1 MPDYTRT
8 RGIVAGAAS
17 ALALYVGTGLEP
29 VWLLPWIAPIPVLI
43 VTARA
48 PAWSAGAIAF
58 AAWAA
63 GHVHLWPFLRGALHV
78 PVAIVVVIIVAP
90 AVAFALIVLASRAC
104 LRRGRP
110 WLAALAVP
118 AMWVSAEFAV
128 GRLSPHGT
136 AGNLAYSQ
144 MDVLPIVQLASIT
157 GLWGVTFLV
166 MAVPAALA
174 VAIVTRERRR
184 SLVAVTALV
193 LAAVLAFGTWRLGR
207 PVIGTPLTIGLA
219 ASDPLVGRFN
229 TKDRDDAL
237 DVVEVFASAI
247 DGLAAQGARLI
258 VLPEKLV
265 GVTEAYRDDVAHV
278 FADAALRNRVVVVA
292 GVNDIGAEPKRNLAL
307 VFSARGTLAASYL
320 KHHHIP
326 GIEAGYVPGNDLLVL
341 PAAVPWGV
349 AICKDLDFPPLAR
362 RYAARGVGLML
373 VPAWDF
379 VVDAR
384 QHERMAA
391 MRGIESG
398 FAMARAAAQGLLTVR
413 DDRGRLVASKR
424 SEAAPVALVAT
435 TVEVRHD
442 ATVYARTGD
451 WFAWLC
457 VIISALVLTQASG
470 RPHGWGR
477 SWTATG

>member
-8 RGIVAGAAS
+8 RLIVAGAGS
-17 ALALYVGTGLEP
+17 AVAVYFGTGLEP

-43 VTARA
+43 VAARA
-48 PAWSAGAIAF
+48 PAWSAFAVAF
-58 AAWAA
+58 AAWAV
-63 GHVHLWPFLRGALHV
+63 GHAHFWPFLRGALHV

-90 AVAFALIVLASRAC
+90 AIGFALIVLASRAC
-104 LRRGRP
+104 LRRGQP
-110 WLAALAVP
+110 WAAALAVP
-118 AMWVSAEFAV
+118 TMWVTAEFAV
-128 GRLSPHGT
+128 GRLSPHGP
-136 AGNLAYSQ
+136 AGNVAYSQ

-157 GLWGVTFLV
+157 GMWGVTFLV

-174 VAIVTRERRR
+174 VAIVTPARRP
-184 SLVAVTALV
+184 SLVVVTAVVLV
-193 LAAVLAFGTWRLGR
+193 AVLAFGTWRAGR
-207 PVIGTPLTIGLA
+207 PVIGTPLTVGLA
-219 ASDPLVGRFN
+219 ASDPLVGRFD

-247 DGLAAQGARLI
+247 DGLAAQGARVI

-265 GVTEAYRDDVAHV
+265 GVTEAYRDDVTHV

-292 GVNDIGAEPKRNLAL
+292 GINDISAAPKRNLAL

-326 GIEAGYVPGNDLLVL
+326 GVEAGYVPGDELLVL

-349 AICKDLDFPPLAR
+349 AICKDMDFPPLAR
-362 RYAARGVGLML
+362 RYAERSVGLML

-379 VVDAR
+379 LVDAR

-398 FAMARAAAQGLLTVR
+398 FAMARAAANGLLTVR

-424 SEAAPVALVAT
+424 SDAAPVALVAT

-442 ATVYARTGD
+442 PTVYARTGD
-451 WFAWLC
+451 WFAWFC
-457 VIISALVLTQASG
+457 VIIAALVLTQA
-470 RPHGWGR
+470 WGK